1 MKGSIPL
8 NSSIHSRR
16 LNNQQYNNN
25 KADHVVTT
33 RNISI
38 PLPLPKNHEE
48 QAQLIHNAPHSS
60 VKGMKN
66 CREFLSN
73 FSIDYLITLACFYG
87 T

>member
-8 NSSIHSRR
+8 NNNIHSRR

-25 KADHVVTT
+25 NADHVVTT

-48 QAQLIHNAPHSS
+48 QKQLINTPQSP
-60 VKGMKN
+60 VKGKKFQ
-66 CREFLSN
+66 EFSSKM
-73 FSIDYLITLACFYG
+73 F
-87 T
+87 